1 MSEKK
6 SGKNNN
12 QNQQQERIKRKC
24 YACGEIHEKDQICPD
39 ILRTLAKIEKNNIRS
54 NYWGN
59 VFVQCYKK
67 KKNFLQLICEICE
80 LTEVF
85 MGNPFYYQNNNVPIQ
100 TKKLEIQHNINLI
113 NEYCSAFIGCK
124 EEELF
129 LGTSK
134 LSEELY
140 KILHIE
146 MFNES
151 EEMSD
156 INSDDIF
163 YIITMTCSINGFFT
177 HLPSGMDYSTIFKR
191 YTDNNG
197 VDLKLEFE
205 KTLQNNKI
213 TYNLYL
219 RFPHFINNVHCW
231 HMFLST
237 TGSSHWLIPLCTDTN
252 GKLKDLY
259 EENSTFDYD
268 ELLEELPCSEPKFT
282 LWKKRILTACNNNL
296 VRWTRQKLAH
306 HGYAYK
312 TIYKECDICLCVWND
327 NSSYSLTVTKNG
339 MGYKFKCENTEEETR
354 YRAMAKIHEAVHQSW
369 ENRSTLHF
377 TNKMLSVSKTKHI
390 SHKDVIITS
399 NTLACKSHSVTAY
412 RGIVHILTPDF
423 IEETYE
429 LYVSYCED
437 CGVYRAFSSDY
448 EELLKHGK
456 PLCKVFKSE
465 KEYNQN
471 KNNLYTYKS
480 HSVLNTMGYTVKA
493 NSSLST
499 TERRNILLKAISNK
513 LLTTDEII
521 SFLNWLIV
529 SRKGR
534 SSYETAVDKWTS
546 DMIFLKNYKS
556 QNRKS
561 MEVKTIRI

>member
-1 MSEKK
+1 MSEQK

-12 QNQQQERIKRKC
+12 LNQQPERLKRRC
-24 YACGEIHEKDQICPD
+24 YACGQVHENNELCP
-39 ILRTLAKIEKNNIRS
+39 KIQVHVRKYLDS
-54 NYWGN
+54 NKSSNFWGN
-59 VFVQCYKK
+59 VFVQCIKK
-67 KKNFLQLICEICE
+67 EKNFFQLLCEICE
-80 LTEVF
+80 FTKFNSTPKCIPNNIDLALDYITAFLNCDIKTLTKS
-85 MGNPFYYQNNNVPIQ
+85 Q
-100 TKKLEIQHNINLI
+100 
-113 NEYCSAFIGCK
+113 
-124 EEELF
+124 
-129 LGTSK
+129 
-134 LSEELY
+134 
-140 KILHIE
+140 
-146 MFNES
+146 
-151 EEMSD
+151 SD
-156 INSDDIF
+156 LADFF
-163 YIITMTCSINGFFT
+163 YILFKDSMFSISEGLDSIDFENYTYLLSMECSINDFFDEIPEYMKKEGYIILNQAKELQLEIEKEVENKQT
-177 HLPSGMDYSTIFKR
+177 IYTLFIRLPKIIGDSCKERVLFMDMNTFAYGRIK
-191 YTDNNG
+191 
-197 VDLKLEFE
+197 
-205 KTLQNNKI
+205 
-213 TYNLYL
+213 
-219 RFPHFINNVHCW
+219 
-231 HMFLST
+231 
-237 TGSSHWLIPLCTDTN
+237 LCTDTN

-259 EENSTFDYD
+259 EGNSTFDYD
-268 ELLEELPCSEPKFT
+268 ELLEELPCSDPKFT

-296 VRWTRQKLAH
+296 VRWTRQKLTH

-312 TIYKECDICLCVWND
+312 TTYKEWDICLCVWNND
-327 NSSYSLTVTKNG
+327 SSYSLTVTKNG

-354 YRAMAKIHEAVHQSW
+354 YEAMVKMHKAIYQSW

-377 TNKMLSVSKTKHI
+377 TNKMLSASKTKHI

-471 KNNLYTYKS
+471 KNNLYIYKS

-499 TERRNILLKAISNK
+499 AERRNILLKAISNK